1 MIKNRLIRNTIIK
14 LHAQSNC
21 KRATY
26 LIEKKVNVR
35 LPVREWLEMQAHL
48 AICPL
53 CTLYKEQ
60 SKILQRAI
68 ASIFQRRSQTTI
80 AMDRHVKEALEK
92 LVNDKLND
100 SRQ

>member
-1 MIKNRLIRNTIIK
+1 MIKNKLIRSAIIK

-26 LIEKKVNVR
+26 LIEKRANVR

-53 CTLYKEQ
+53 CTLYQEQ
-60 SKILQRAI
+60 SKLLGQAI
-68 ASIFQRRSQTTI
+68 TRIFQRRREGTI
-80 AMDRHVKEALEK
+80 AMDKHVKEALEK

-100 SRQ
+100 GEH